1 MQGNPCIWVM
11 IGLRSPDV
19 DRAECPGG
27 ARGMACGGRSR
38 RSSPWSCSCSGGLTV
53 GASTAST
60 PTAANGV
67 TKDEIKIGITYPDLE
82 AIRSVTN
89 TNHGDYEKSYR
100 AVIDDLNKQGGI
112 NGRKVVPV
120 FAAIN
125 PLGTAPAQEACIKL
139 TEDEKVFAAMSFFN
153 ADAPLCF
160 VQSHDTPILGGQTTP
175 TNLGHAKA
183 PWATL
188 ESGAEL
194 GPRQID
200 ALVKAGAL
208 KGKLGIVA
216 IADEEQSQLKDV
228 VLPALKQ
235 HKLSGTTAIIDAPS
249 SDPVLNVQ
257 QATTIME
264 RFKSDGVKTV
274 LLVGG
279 AVTAVVNALSKS
291 DYRPK
296 LAATNAAEPGV
307 DRVES
312 GHRPVGG
319 EDRDRRRL
327 RVHLQRPR
335 AEEVLRGRREGD
347 RQQDRRERAARR
359 AAVPGVGPDRV
370 RVHEP
375 VHHLGEGRGQE
386 PDGRQLRQG
395 DRHDQ
400 DRQRHR
406 LGHDDLRPQD
416 PHLLAADV
424 HLSLRPR
431 PQAARRRAAD
441 HLSDRA

>member
-1 MQGNPCIWVM
+1 M
-11 IGLRSPDV
+11 
-19 DRAECPGG
+19 
-27 ARGMACGGRSR
+27 
-38 RSSPWSCSCSGGLTV
+38 
-53 GASTAST
+53 
-60 PTAANGV
+60 
-67 TKDEIKIGITYPDLE
+67 
-82 AIRSVTN
+82 
-89 TNHGDYEKSYR
+89 
-100 AVIDDLNKQGGI
+100 
-112 NGRKVVPV
+112 

-125 PLGTAPAQEACIKL
+125 PLGTAPAQEACLKL

-160 VQSHDTPILGGQTTP
+160 VDSHDTPILGGQTTS
-175 TNLGHAKA
+175 TNLAHAKA

-249 SDPVLNVQ
+249 SDPVRNVQ

-296 LAATNAAEPGV
+296 LAATNARNLASTASNPATDPAVVKTAIAADSGFIFSDPALKKCFGLIEKATGNKIVENVPQGEPQY
-307 DRVES
+307 RVSAQTACEYMS
-312 GHRPVGG
+312 LFSDP
-319 EDRDRRRL
+319 
-327 RVHLQRPR
+327 
-335 AEEVLRGRREGD
+335 
-347 RQQDRRERAARR
+347 
-359 AAVPGVGPDRV
+359 
-370 RVHEP
+370 
-375 VHHLGEGRGQE
+375 GEGRGQE
-386 PDGRQLRQG
+386 PDRRQLRQG
-395 DRHDQ
+395 DRQDQ
-400 DRQRHR
+400 DRRRHR

-424 HLSLRPR
+424 HLSLRPG

-441 HLSDRA
+441 HLSDRALGSRTSMTKTDVGIVTS

>member
-1 MQGNPCIWVM
+1 M
-11 IGLRSPDV
+11 
-19 DRAECPGG
+19 
-27 ARGMACGGRSR
+27 R
-38 RSSPWSCSCSGGLTV
+38 RSLATVVAVVVLVGGLTV

-60 PTAANGV
+60 PTATNGV
-67 TKDEIKIGITYPDLE
+67 TKDEIKVGITYPDLE

-100 AVIDDLNKQGGI
+100 VVIDDLNKQGGI

-120 FAAIN
+120 FAAID

-160 VQSHDTPILGGQTTP
+160 VDSHETPILGGQTTSA
-175 TNLGHAKA
+175 NLSHAKA

-216 IADEEQSQLKDV
+216 IADEEQSQLNDV
-228 VLPALKQ
+228 VLPALKE

-249 SDPVLNVQ
+249 SDPVANVQ

-274 LLVGG
+274 LLVGS

-296 LAATNAAEPGV
+296 LAATNARNLASTASNPAT
-307 DRVES
+307 D
-312 GHRPVGG
+312 P
-319 EDRDRRRL
+319 
-327 RVHLQRPR
+327 
-335 AEEVLRGRREGD
+335 
-347 RQQDRRERAARR
+347 
-359 AAVPGVGPDRV
+359 AVVKTAI
-370 RVHEP
+370 
-375 VHHLGEGRGQE
+375 
-386 PDGRQLRQG
+386 
-395 DRHDQ
+395 
-400 DRQRHR
+400 
-406 LGHDDLRPQD
+406 
-416 PHLLAADV
+416 AADAGFIFSDPALKKCFALIEKATGNKIV
-424 HLSLRPR
+424 ENVPQGEPQYRVSAQTACEYMSLFTTLAK
-431 PQAARRRAAD
+431 AAGKNLTVDSFGKAIDKTKTVDVTGLGTMNHDAKTHTYSLPMFIYRYDAD
-441 HLSDRA
+441 LKRLVAEQQIT

>member
-1 MQGNPCIWVM
+1 MQGMPCIVLLTV
-11 IGLRSPDV
+11 LRSPSRPCGV
-19 DRAECPGG
+19 PAGG
-27 ARGMACGGRSR
+27 ARGDGMR
-38 RSSPWSCSCSGGLTV
+38 RSLATVVAVVVLVAGLTV

-100 AVIDDLNKQGGI
+100 AVIDDLNKKGGI

-120 FAAIN
+120 FATIN

-139 TEDEKVFAAMSFFN
+139 TEDEKVFAAMSFFF

-160 VQSHDTPILGGQTTP
+160 VDSHDTPILGGQTTP

-200 ALVKAGAL
+200 ALVQAGAL

-274 LLVGG
+274 LLVGS

-296 LAATNAAEPGV
+296 LAATNARNLASTASNP
-307 DRVES
+307 
-312 GHRPVGG
+312 
-319 EDRDRRRL
+319 
-327 RVHLQRPR
+327 
-335 AEEVLRGRREGD
+335 AT
-347 RQQDRRERAARR
+347 
-359 AAVPGVGPDRV
+359 
-370 RVHEP
+370 
-375 VHHLGEGRGQE
+375 
-386 PDGRQLRQG
+386 
-395 DRHDQ
+395 
-400 DRQRHR
+400 
-406 LGHDDLRPQD
+406 D
-416 PHLLAADV
+416 PTVVKTAIAADAGFIFSDPALKKCFAIIEKATGNKIV
-424 HLSLRPR
+424 ENVPQGEPQYRVSAQTACEYISLFTTLAK
-431 PQAARRRAAD
+431 AAGKNPTVDSFGKAIDTTKTVNVTGLGTMTYDPKTHTYSLPMFLYRYDPDLKRLVAEQQIT
-441 HLSDRA
+441 

>member
-1 MQGNPCIWVM
+1 M
-11 IGLRSPDV
+11 
-19 DRAECPGG
+19 
-27 ARGMACGGRSR
+27 R
-38 RSSPWSCSCSGGLTV
+38 RSLATVVAVVVLVGGLTV

-120 FAAIN
+120 FAKIN

-160 VQSHDTPILGGQTTP
+160 VDSHDTPLLGGQTTP
-175 TNLGHAKA
+175 VNLSHAKA
-183 PWATL
+183 PWVTL

-200 ALVKAGAL
+200 ALVKASAL

-249 SDPVLNVQ
+249 SDPLANVQ

-296 LAATNAAEPGV
+296 LAATNARNLASTASNPSTDPAVVKTAIAADAGFIFSDPALKKCFGV
-307 DRVES
+307 IEKATGNKIVENVPQGQPQYRVS
-312 GHRPVGG
+312 AQTACAYIS
-319 EDRDRRRL
+319 L
-327 RVHLQRPR
+327 FATL
-335 AEEVLRGRREGD
+335 A
-347 RQQDRRERAARR
+347 RAAGKN
-359 AAVPGVGPDRV
+359 PTVGSFGKAIDNAKTVNVTGLGTMTYDPKTHTYSLPMFIYRYNPD
-370 RVHEP
+370 
-375 VHHLGEGRGQE
+375 LK
-386 PDGRQLRQG
+386 
-395 DRHDQ
+395 
-400 DRQRHR
+400 R
-406 LGHDDLRPQD
+406 LVAQQQI
-416 PHLLAADV
+416 
-424 HLSLRPR
+424 S
-431 PQAARRRAAD
+431 
-441 HLSDRA
+441 

>member
-1 MQGNPCIWVM
+1 M
-11 IGLRSPDV
+11 
-19 DRAECPGG
+19 
-27 ARGMACGGRSR
+27 R
-38 RSSPWSCSCSGGLTV
+38 RSLATVVAVVVLVGGLTV

-100 AVIDDLNKQGGI
+100 AVIADLNKQGGI

-120 FAAIN
+120 FAAID

-160 VQSHDTPILGGQTTP
+160 VDSHSTPILGGQTTP
-175 TNLGHAKA
+175 ANLGHAKA

-200 ALVKAGAL
+200 ALANAGAL

-216 IADEEQSQLKDV
+216 IADEEQSQLNDV

-264 RFKSDGVKTV
+264 RFKSDNVKTV

-296 LAATNAAEPGV
+296 LAATNARNLASTASNPAT
-307 DRVES
+307 D
-312 GHRPVGG
+312 P
-319 EDRDRRRL
+319 
-327 RVHLQRPR
+327 
-335 AEEVLRGRREGD
+335 
-347 RQQDRRERAARR
+347 
-359 AAVPGVGPDRV
+359 AVVKTAI
-370 RVHEP
+370 
-375 VHHLGEGRGQE
+375 
-386 PDGRQLRQG
+386 
-395 DRHDQ
+395 
-400 DRQRHR
+400 
-406 LGHDDLRPQD
+406 
-416 PHLLAADV
+416 AADSGFIFSDPALKKCFGV
-424 HLSLRPR
+424 VEKATGNKIVENV
-431 PQAARRRAAD
+431 PQGEPQYRVSAQTACE
-441 HLSDRA
+441 